1 MLSRNRRSI
10 FIYILGGVILAIL
23 LLLTVRS
30 TFNDKKFLNRTLSA
44 QNYLDAEQDEIVKV
58 SEDEYT
64 FRVESL
70 EVDDEKMIL
79 KGSITGPELK
89 YEGGTIPADI
99 EIVPKDFR
107 EGATDGGSSSME
119 GSKDTFAFTIEEHY
133 KDGEVEKF
141 LQRNQEY
148 ITLDV
153 MVYRRKDPID
163 QTKSRKVEA
172 GDENKRDYRL
182 YWQEDDVAIKEFK
195 EIKVPFN
202 YIRDLKNR
210 SEK

>member
-1 MLSRNRRSI
+1 
-10 FIYILGGVILAIL
+10 
-23 LLLTVRS
+23 VRS
-30 TFNDKKFLNRTLSA
+30 TFNDKKFLNNTLSVDDNLA
-44 QNYLDAEQDEIVKV
+44 VKRDEIIKV

-70 EVDDEKMIL
+70 DVDDDKMIL

-89 YEGGTIPADI
+89 YETGTVSADI
-99 EIVPKDFR
+99 EIVPRDFR
-107 EGATDGGSSSME
+107 EGATNGGSNSME
-119 GSKDTFAFTIEEHY
+119 GSKDTFAFTIEERY

-141 LQRNQEY
+141 LQKNQAY

-172 GDENKRDYRL
+172 GDENKREYRL
-182 YWQEDDVAIKEFK
+182 YWQEDDIAIKEFK
-195 EIKVPFN
+195 EIKVPFK
-202 YIRDLKNR
+202 YIKD
-210 SEK
+210 